1 MSYAIRNTVA
11 LGSILLVIIAVGV
24 YFGMIRYP
32 KRVDEIQKSI
42 KAIDKELQNTPGLLN
57 QVNVLT
63 ATVETT
69 KTQWATRVKAIPAS
83 DVTSETYNYLINTI
97 DQSGNVK
104 MDMVY
109 SGVKNLQNY
118 GYGQYDLKGDA
129 SFNDFYKFLW
139 LIENG
144 RHLYKINSITLKQV
158 ITKEKESAEPSF
170 LVSYQMMVESYYS
183 SIPELSTSTFER
195 AVQPM
200 RLALNPFYPSILPEV
215 PPNTRDLVEIKR
227 SILKGVITGKAYV
240 QDQGNKI
247 RELSEGDE
255 VYLGYISKI
264 DPERGQ
270 IEYVLNEGGIIDK
283 GELTIRVGTP
293 IK

>member
-1 MSYAIRNTVA
+1 MSYIVRNTVA
-11 LGSILLVIIAVGV
+11 LGAILFIIIVVGV

-32 KRVDEIQKSI
+32 NRLAEIQKSI
-42 KAIDKELQNTPGLLN
+42 KAIDKELQNTPDLLN

-69 KTQWATRVKAIPAS
+69 KTQWATRVKTIPAS
-83 DVTSETYNYLINTI
+83 DVTSETYSYLINTI
-97 DQSGNVK
+97 DQSGEVK

-109 SGVKNLQNY
+109 GGVKNVQNY
-118 GYGQYDLKGDA
+118 GFGQYDIKGDA
-129 SFNDFYKFLW
+129 PFNDFYKFLW

-144 RHLYKINSITLKQV
+144 RHLYKISSITLRQV
-158 ITKEKESAEPSF
+158 PTKAKESTETRF
-170 LVSYQMMVESYYS
+170 LVSYQMLVQSYFS

-195 AVQPM
+195 PVQPA
-200 RLALNPFYPSILPEV
+200 RLALNPFYPSILPEI
-215 PPNTRDLVEIKR
+215 PPNSRDLVEIKR

-240 QDQGNKI
+240 QDQQNKI

-255 VYLGYISKI
+255 VYLGYISKV
-264 DPERGQ
+264 DPEHGL

-283 GELTIRVGTP
+283 GELTIRLGTP